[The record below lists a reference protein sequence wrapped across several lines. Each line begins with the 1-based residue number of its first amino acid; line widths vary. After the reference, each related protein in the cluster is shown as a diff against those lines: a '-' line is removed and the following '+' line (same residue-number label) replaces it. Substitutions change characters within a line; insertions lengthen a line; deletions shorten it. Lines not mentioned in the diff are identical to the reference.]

1 MVTGRHGPRVQT
13 TAACPRALS
22 HSAVKVLA
30 AQAANGTPSAYS
42 ARRQPDWGLGNGT
55 LVWLHCGL
63 FGGGPLDG
71 SRLARPAHC
80 SAAGQLLAPVWS
92 WQAARLRRIW
102 SQRDLGGYFESSTS
116 GLAGD
121 HVRGGRG
128 GRGLGPWLVKGSRS
142 SSANRLHVRHGT
154 LCRQG
159 HRCRF
164 VLDRWNVRE
173 KGFDI
178 LLICRLSALSHEP
191 AGRLVTVAP
200 MSLRAGLLQPGGVS
214 TTESMAPRAG

>member
-1 MVTGRHGPRVQT
+1 M
-13 TAACPRALS
+13 
-22 HSAVKVLA
+22 
-30 AQAANGTPSAYS
+30 
-42 ARRQPDWGLGNGT
+42 GLWSGAGF
-55 LVWLHCGL
+55 HCGL

-71 SRLARPAHC
+71 SRLAGLPIARPPG
-80 SAAGQLLAPVWS
+80 SFW
-92 WQAARLRRIW
+92 LR
-102 SQRDLGGYFESSTS
+102 SGVGKPLGCGGSGRDGVLGGYFESSTS

-128 GRGLGPWLVKGSRS
+128 GRGLGPWLVKGSHS

-191 AGRLVTVAP
+191 AGRLVTVGP
-200 MSLRAGLLQPGGVS
+200 MSLRASLLQPGGVS